1 MAVELG
7 AGISLVALL
16 IGGGVGYLLAN
27 RTGPKARV
35 VELESALDAAQNEL
49 AEYKR
54 DVYGQFA
61 QTAEKFRDLDRSYNE
76 LHRQLAES
84 SVALCGD
91 AGTPLLQAPDQSDVD
106 VLESSNAVVS
116 DGAEPID
123 EDLGAAVDD
132 EQEEIVLTEATVYD
146 ETGDTDIDDQEP
158 ANDEIEGHETS
169 DSATDPV
176 VEPVPTLNELTEDA
190 SGRRESA

>member
-1 MAVELG
+1 
-7 AGISLVALL
+7 
-16 IGGGVGYLLAN
+16 
-27 RTGPKARV
+27 
-35 VELESALDAAQNEL
+35 
-49 AEYKR
+49 
-54 DVYGQFA
+54 
-61 QTAEKFRDLDRSYNE
+61 
-76 LHRQLAES
+76 
-84 SVALCGD
+84 LCGD

>member
-1 MAVELG
+1 MAVELV
-7 AGISLVALL
+7 AGIGLVALL

-35 VELESALDAAQNEL
+35 VELERALDSAQNEL
-49 AEYKR
+49 TEYKR

-61 QTAEKFRDLDRSYNE
+61 QTAEKFRDLDRSYNQ

-91 AGTPLLQAPDQSDVD
+91 AGTPLLQAPDQPDVD
-106 VLESSNAVVS
+106 VLESSDA
-116 DGAEPID
+116 APID

-132 EQEEIVLTEATVYD
+132 EHEEIVLTEATV
-146 ETGDTDIDDQEP
+146 
-158 ANDEIEGHETS
+158 
-169 DSATDPV
+169 DPV
-176 VEPVPTLNELTEDA
+176 VDPVPTLNDLTSEDA